1 MIMQNTLYSF
11 ENVKAENVFFV
22 TKDKVKC
29 VFQPAELP
37 IDEKYKKMLVFWL
50 EHFMVNVPVDSDSET
65 INENKRIYFTIT
77 DIAMLLHIS
86 IEEAIEIM
94 KKAFSFFLE
103 TGLEWKGIHFS
114 LIQDTL
120 LWTKR
125 KDSNKQCEVTL
136 GEAFAN
142 LLPKMYSVWIPQK

>member
-1 MIMQNTLYSF
+1 MIMQNTLYLF
-11 ENVKAENVFFV
+11 ENVKAQDIFFV

-29 VFQPAELP
+29 VFQPTELP

-50 EHFMVNVPVDSDSET
+50 EHFMVNVPVDSDAKT
-65 INENKRIYFTIT
+65 INKSKTIYFTTT
-77 DIAMLLHIS
+77 DIAVLLHIS

-103 TGLEWKGIHFS
+103 TGLEWKGMHFS

-125 KDSNKQCEVTL
+125 KDSNKQCEANL

>member
-11 ENVKAENVFFV
+11 ENVKAEDVFFV

-29 VFQPAELP
+29 VFQPTELP

-65 INENKRIYFTIT
+65 INENKRIYFTTT

-86 IEEAIEIM
+86 IEEAIEITE
-94 KKAFSFFLE
+94 KAFDLFQE
-103 TGLEWKGIHFS
+103 ICLEWKGMHFS

-125 KDSNKQCEVTL
+125 KNSNKQCEANL

-142 LLPKMYSVWIPQK
+142 LLLKMYSVWMLQK